1 MSGLIPQ
8 DQVDRANEDIVAVIG
23 KHIDLKRTGKN
34 WSARCPFHSEKSA
47 SFTVE
52 PSKAFFY
59 CFGCGASG
67 NAIGFVMDYTGCSFP
82 EAVESINGGIIR
94 DVGGA
99 VAPRKKRAVKCDLPC
114 SAEDPESAAAAL
126 LRCAWAPTHAYL
138 LGRNASAHSGCSV
151 DGDNLVVP
159 IKNNLG
165 DLVNAA
171 IISPSGQVHYA
182 AGKPTFGGMAFIEPL
197 DQHDGETIICHEYA
211 YAHRIWMSRCGKSKV
226 ICGMG
231 DGNLAWSIA
240 DGRIEFT
247 RIACDPLEAEFYED
261 YGHKVVLYPVDP
273 YAK

>member
-8 DQVDRANEDIVAVIG
+8 DQVDRANEDIVGVIG

-34 WSARCPFHSEKSA
+34 WSARCPFHNEKSA

-52 PSKAFFY
+52 PSKAFYY

-82 EAVESINGGIIR
+82 EAVESINGGITR
-94 DVGGA
+94 EQ
-99 VAPRKKRAVKCDLPC
+99 VAGRQQPRKRAVVCDLDC
-114 SAEDPESAAAAL
+114 SAEDRQVASAVME
-126 LRCAWAPTHAYL
+126 RCAWSPSHQYL
-138 LGRNASAHSGCSV
+138 LGRNASAFNGCSV
-151 DGDNLVVP
+151 DGDKLVVP

-171 IISPSGQVHYA
+171 IISPDGQVRYA
-182 AGKPTFGGMAFIEPL
+182 AGNPTFGGMAVMEPI
-197 DQHDGETIICHEYA
+197 DQHDGETIICHDYA
-211 YAHRIWMSRCGKSKV
+211 YAHRIWMSRCGESRV
-226 ICGMG
+226 ICAMG

-261 YGHKVVLYPVDP
+261 YGHKVVLYPIDP
-273 YAK
+273 YGK